1 MVVGKG
7 SFLCHLVFVLLD
19 IARRVDFSVQPHE
32 DGKCSNNS
40 NSVISVDPTSAHM
53 VFPRKHSQFGR
64 ESVRIFHH
72 TSRHF
77 LKISCFVLPTGMKTE
92 HQYGRFLNGRD
103 ELNVEVR
110 SSNGRWSL
118 EYTDDLFL

>member
-1 MVVGKG
+1 MTVGKG

-19 IARRVDFSVQPHE
+19 IARRVDYNSKIEYIKKRVEQIKHFHTFSVQPHE

-40 NSVISVDPTSAHM
+40 NSVISVDSTSAHM

-72 TSRHF
+72 TLDEALRSPEA
-77 LKISCFVLPTGMKTE
+77 LLDAMSNTTTIVLWA
-92 HQYGRFLNGRD
+92 L
-103 ELNVEVR
+103 
-110 SSNGRWSL
+110 
-118 EYTDDLFL
+118 